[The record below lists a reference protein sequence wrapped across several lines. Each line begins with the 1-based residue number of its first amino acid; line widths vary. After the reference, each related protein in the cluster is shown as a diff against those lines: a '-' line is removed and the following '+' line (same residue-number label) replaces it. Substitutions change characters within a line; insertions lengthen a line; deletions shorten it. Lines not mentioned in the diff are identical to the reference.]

1 MSFDMFA
8 LFSTSG
14 RAVTMADRKLAI
26 PSVLGD
32 PMVLALS
39 KKYGKSPA
47 QILIRHLTQLGLV
60 VIPKSV
66 KQHRIKENFDV
77 LDFELSREDMRS
89 MAGLDK
95 GTKARTFDLG
105 FLPTDDDPKKLKE
118 YPVIPQ
124 DEY

>member
-1 MSFDMFA
+1 MTFPD
-8 LFSTSG
+8 
-14 RAVTMADRKLAI
+14 RNVTI

-39 KKYGKSPA
+39 KKYDKTPA

-95 GTKARTFDLG
+95 GTRARAFNLG
-105 FLPTDDDPKKLKE
+105 FLPTDDDPEKLKE